1 MNAPAGP
8 WIRHPL
14 AVALLDGLRR
24 EPRSVPP
31 KFFYDAE
38 GSALFDRICELPEY
52 YPTRTEIA
60 LLTRHGREMAECIG
74 PGADLVEYG
83 AGSLRKVRLLLDAL
97 QRPARYVPIDL
108 SAEHLLQHAEQLAAD
123 HPGLRVEPLVADFSA
138 ELALPALSPAARRRV
153 GFFPGSSIGNFTP
166 AEALAFLQQA
176 AVALAGGG
184 LLIGVDLVKDPA
196 VLHRA
201 YNDAAGVTAAF
212 NKNLLARANRE
223 LGADFDPAAFD
234 HYAFYD
240 PREQR
245 VEMHLVSRRRQ
256 AVVVCGERF
265 VFDEGQTLHTEN
277 SCKYTVDGFRCLART
292 AGFEPQAVWTDE
304 ARLFSVHWMAAPKR

>member
-14 AVALLDGLRR
+14 ALALLDGLRR
-24 EPRSVPP
+24 TPRSVPP

-60 LLTRHGREMAECIG
+60 LLARHGREMAECIG
-74 PGADLVEYG
+74 AGADLVEYG

-97 QRPARYVPIDL
+97 HRPARYVPIDL
-108 SAEHLLQHAEQLAAD
+108 SAEHLLQHARQLAAD

-138 ELALPALSPAARRRV
+138 ELALPELPPGARRRV

-166 AEALAFLQQA
+166 AEALAFLKQA
-176 AVALAGGG
+176 AVSLAGGD

-223 LGADFDPAAFD
+223 LDCEFDLASFD
-234 HYAFYD
+234 HYAFYE

-245 VEMHLVSRRRQ
+245 IEMHLISRRRQ

-265 VFDEGQTLHTEN
+265 AFDEGQTLHTEN
-277 SCKYTVDGFRCLART
+277 SCKYTVDGFRHLART

-304 ARLFSVHWMAAPKR
+304 ARLFSVHWLAAPSH